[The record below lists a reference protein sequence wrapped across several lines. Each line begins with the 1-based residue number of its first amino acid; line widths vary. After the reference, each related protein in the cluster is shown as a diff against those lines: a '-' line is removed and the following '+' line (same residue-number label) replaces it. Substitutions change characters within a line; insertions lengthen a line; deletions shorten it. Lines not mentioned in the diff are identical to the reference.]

1 MFTCPEKDIHSI
13 YIDGELPAE
22 FKAKYEAHVN
32 SCKKCSMELHKLQKL
47 HQLFQSDSISLNF
60 SEAAAEAGF
69 KRLESRLSFRKVT
82 SFAENSRDRHFF
94 MSVSKFAVPAAAA
107 AAVFAFV
114 LPVRIAGL
122 KDSNVSVS
130 ASASNEIQP
139 IVAKASI
146 SAMPISENGI
156 FVNGNLSQDS
166 ISNIAGHRTPVSSSP
181 LNRSAAAAV
190 SGSDL
195 SGLAVHYLGKET
207 NDSSSA
213 AERRIKKMREALVA
227 VDIFRPEFDDSQT
240 VQINIT
246 IPSVGSIPVSAESFE
261 QAAE

>member
-107 AAVFAFV
+107 AVFAFI

-122 KDSNVSVS
+122 KASNVSVS

-190 SGSDL
+190 SASDL

>member
-122 KDSNVSVS
+122 KASNVSVS

-146 SAMPISENGI
+146 SAEAGLKPSGI
-156 FVNGNLSQDS
+156 
-166 ISNIAGHRTPVSSSP
+166 
-181 LNRSAAAAV
+181 
-190 SGSDL
+190 
-195 SGLAVHYLGKET
+195 LAK
-207 NDSSSA
+207 N
-213 AERRIKKMREALVA
+213 
-227 VDIFRPEFDDSQT
+227 
-240 VQINIT
+240 
-246 IPSVGSIPVSAESFE
+246 
-261 QAAE
+261 

>member
-22 FKAKYEAHVN
+22 FKAKYESHVN
-32 SCKKCSMELHKLQKL
+32 SCKKCSMELQKLQKL
-47 HQLFQSDSISLNF
+47 HQLFQADSIRLNF
-60 SEAAAEAGF
+60 SEAEAEAGF
-69 KRLESRLSFRKVT
+69 KRLENRLSFRKVT
-82 SFAENSRDRHFF
+82 SFAEHGRNRHFF
-94 MSVSKFAVPAAAA
+94 MAISKFAVPAVAA
-107 AAVFAFV
+107 AAVFALV
-114 LPVRIAGL
+114 LPVRIAGV
-122 KDSNVSVS
+122 KASKVSDS
-130 ASASNEIQP
+130 ASASSEIQP

-166 ISNIAGHRTPVSSSP
+166 ISNIAGHKTPVSAVSS
-181 LNRSAAAAV
+181 STAAAV
-190 SGSDL
+190 FRSDL
-195 SGLAVHYLGKET
+195 SGFAVHYFGNEPSDAL
-207 NDSSSA
+207 SA
-213 AERRIKKMREALVA
+213 TERRIKKMREALVA

-261 QAAE
+261 QLSE